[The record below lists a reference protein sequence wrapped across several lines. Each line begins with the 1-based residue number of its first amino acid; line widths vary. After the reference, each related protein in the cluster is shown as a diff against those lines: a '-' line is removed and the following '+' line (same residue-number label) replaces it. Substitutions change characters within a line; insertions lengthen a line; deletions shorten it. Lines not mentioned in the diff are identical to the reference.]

1 MGGEA
6 AGASEQKRARGGS
19 RMTGERRDRY
29 LELHA
34 ALRRET
40 EPVSAGY
47 GRGAAGGHEEPQCD
61 KEDASY

>member
-1 MGGEA
+1 
-6 AGASEQKRARGGS
+6 
-19 RMTGERRDRY
+19 MTGERRDRY